1 MSNAIIGFGKIG
13 HALANAFVRSGI
25 EEFIATTRDPESFAA
40 EAAAIG
46 PAIGPRHEEVRT

>member
-1 MSNAIIGFGKIG
+1 MSYAISGFGKIG
-13 HALANAFVRSGI
+13 HALVNAFVRSGI

-46 PAIGPRHEEVRT
+46 PEIGPRHEELHT